1 MGLRNSMRRNVL
13 IHLQGDNHGT
23 IKRKHPTKHINAKHA
38 TNTANAPAKASRTL
52 YRA

>member
-23 IKRKHPTKHINAKHA
+23 IKRKHSTKYFNAKHA
-38 TNTANAPAKASRTL
+38 TDTAHATAKAGNAL
-52 YRA
+52 YSA